1 MQRQEILEHARL
13 VNAVVGLGGAM
24 EPVEVMPAIARSW
37 NRCAHEFGLDPVR
50 DEPVVI
56 LDSGELKRRQEPLAR
71 LRAIAQGEMATLYQ
85 QLSGSGFSVLLTD
98 HEGVVLDFL
107 GDPSFTESAAECGMV
122 EGAWWNE
129 RHQGTNG
136 MGTCAIEQRPILV
149 HHNEHFLSRNVGL
162 TCSAAP
168 IFDHEGNLLAVLDAS
183 SFSHMAQQHTLVL
196 VNMSAQMIENRSFLC
211 RFREQFALRFHSRPE
226 FIGTLWEGALSLD
239 EEGCILAANRSALF
253 QLGYKKPRD
262 LVGRM
267 LPELFNTNMAAL
279 LGRKTQGWLNPVP
292 LYEAKHGNRFFGLI
306 RPPENRSVAL
316 APPARRAVVNASG
329 QGEAKSVRLDDL
341 QFGDQSMEYN
351 VRCAKRVLAR
361 DIPILLSGET
371 GTGKEIF
378 AQAIH
383 CEQSGVNRPFVA
395 VNCASIPESLIESEL
410 FGYKAG
416 AFTGAN
422 REGRRGK
429 ILQASGGTLFL
440 DEIGDMPLMLQA
452 RLLRVLEEREVI
464 PLGGETPVKVDIKL
478 ISATHRDLKS
488 LVADGRF
495 REDLYYRLQGITL
508 HLPSLRERQDKREL
522 IRHILAQ
529 ECAGE
534 DAVNLSEAALR
545 QLETY
550 AWPGNIRQLRN
561 VLRIALALRD
571 GVEITVHDLP
581 EEISRLAPGQPPRLE
596 SASGAGPDTHLT
608 ALESAE
614 RGAILQNLEK
624 CRWNVTLAAKNL
636 NISRNT
642 LYRKMKNL
650 NIRVEGEE

>member
-1 MQRQEILEHARL
+1 MYRREILEHARL
-13 VNAVVGLGGAM
+13 VNAVVGHGGSM

-37 NRCAHEFGLDPVR
+37 NRCAHEFGLDPSR

-56 LDSGELKRRQEPLAR
+56 LSGRELKDRQEPLAR

-98 HEGVVLDFL
+98 RDGVVLDYL
-107 GDPSFTESAAECGMV
+107 GDPSFTESAAETGMV

-136 MGTCAIEQRPILV
+136 MGTCAMEQRPILV
-149 HHNEHFLSRNVGL
+149 HHNEHYLSRNVGL

-168 IFDHEGNLLAVLDAS
+168 IFDHDGQLMAVLDAS

-196 VNMSAQMIENRSFLC
+196 VNMSAQMIENRAFLC
-211 RFREQFALRFHSRPE
+211 RFREQYALRFHSRPE
-226 FIGTLWEGALSLD
+226 FIGTLWEGALALD
-239 EEGCILAANRSALF
+239 EGGRVLAANRSALF
-253 QLGYKKPRD
+253 QLGHKKPGD
-262 LVGRM
+262 LVGRT
-267 LPELFNTNMAAL
+267 LPEIFNTGLDTL

-292 LYEAKHGNRFFGLI
+292 LYEAKQGSRFFGLI
-306 RPPENRSVAL
+306 RPPEHRPEPL
-316 APPARRAVVNASG
+316 APPPRRAMAPNATGS
-329 QGEAKSVRLDDL
+329 ASARLVRLDAL
-341 QFGDQSMEYN
+341 QFGDPTMEYN

-371 GTGKEIF
+371 GTGKEVF

-383 CEQSGVNRPFVA
+383 CEQSGPARPFVA

-410 FGYKAG
+410 FGYKPG
-416 AFTGAN
+416 AFTGAS

-440 DEIGDMPLMLQA
+440 DEIGDMPVMLQA

-478 ISATHRDLKS
+478 ISATHRNLTD
-488 LVADGRF
+488 LVAEGRF

-508 HLPSLRERQDKREL
+508 TLPPLRDRHDRREL
-522 IRHILAQ
+522 IRHVLAQ
-529 ECAGE
+529 ECAGQE
-534 DAVNLSEAALR
+534 EASLNDTALR
-545 QLETY
+545 ALEVY
-550 AWPGNIRQLRN
+550 PWPGNIRQLRN
-561 VLRIALALRD
+561 VLRTALALRE
-571 GVEITVHDLP
+571 GREITPGDLP
-581 EEISRLAPGQPPRLE
+581 EEIIRNAPAPAKPEAAAAAEPP
-596 SASGAGPDTHLT
+596 GLT

-614 RGAILQNLEK
+614 REAILRNLEK
-624 CRWNVTLAAKNL
+624 CRWNVTLAARQL
-636 NISRNT
+636 HISRNT
-642 LYRKMKNL
+642 LYRKMKHL